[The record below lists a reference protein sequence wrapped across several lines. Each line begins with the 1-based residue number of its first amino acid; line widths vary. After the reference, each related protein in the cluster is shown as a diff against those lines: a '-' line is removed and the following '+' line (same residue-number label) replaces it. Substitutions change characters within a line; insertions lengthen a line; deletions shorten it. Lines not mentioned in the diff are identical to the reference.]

1 MSNNKTAKE
10 LTNCEKLIMKV
21 VWEAKEDISTPDTI
35 KQLKVRFGKEYAR
48 TTVVTFVQRLVEKGY
63 VTTYRRGRVSYIRP
77 VQSEEEYRNRMLQ
90 DTMNFWFDGDCTK
103 MISALCSDSNLNA
116 EEAEKIR
123 RIIDNT
129 DR

>member
-77 VQSEEEYRNRMLQ
+77 VQSEEEYCNRMLQ